1 MTEDLIAHLKE
12 TAGYNYGLY
21 QKKCADALEAKDR
34 RIAELEHQVKDYHGQ
49 LIGSNSDMAALVE
62 IRKRDADRIAELT
75 AALKPF
81 ADYSVAVDWEVFTPE
96 MHFARSL
103 KFPCDILYGDLRA
116 ARAAYLGEKE

>member
-1 MTEDLIAHLKE
+1 MDSLEDQIEQRDASITEQRQVIAIYKKSVE
-12 TAGYNYGLY
+12 DWSIGFSE
-21 QKKCADALEAKDR
+21 KCA
-34 RIAELEHQVKDYHGQ
+34 RITELE
-49 LIGSNSDMAALVE
+49 
-62 IRKRDADRIAELT
+62 

-116 ARAAYLGEKE
+116 ARAALGEKG